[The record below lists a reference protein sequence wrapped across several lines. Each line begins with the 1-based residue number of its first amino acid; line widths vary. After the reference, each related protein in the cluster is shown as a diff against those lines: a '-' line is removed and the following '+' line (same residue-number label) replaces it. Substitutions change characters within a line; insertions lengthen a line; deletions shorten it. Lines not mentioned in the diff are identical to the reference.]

1 MRVIS
6 LPCPHCQSAVRAAKS
21 RTMSTL
27 MKEITYRCQNVDCGH
42 TFVATLEISRTVSLS
57 AMPNP
62 EVSLPISPRAYLAP
76 QGTGTA

>member
-1 MRVIS
+1 
-6 LPCPHCQSAVRAAKS
+6 
-21 RTMSTL
+21 

-62 EVSLPISPRAYLAP
+62 EVSLPISPRARYSRWPFGLSSGSAAYRRL
-76 QGTGTA
+76 TGMRAFDTPH

>member
-1 MRVIS
+1 
-6 LPCPHCQSAVRAAKS
+6 
-21 RTMSTL
+21 MSTL

-62 EVSLPISPRAYLAP
+62 EVSLPISPRANPKLTKTCRAP
-76 QGTGTA
+76 FGARGIRSP